1 MLSLF
6 EGRGLICVGQVL
18 FAEEMGDAVSFEYIT
33 TRASIVGQDL
43 IETKQRAVTFSLAI
57 LLWGDGEGGGL
68 LSDLGEIL
76 GGEGE

>member
-1 MLSLF
+1 M
-6 EGRGLICVGQVL
+6 ICVGQVL

-57 LLWGDGEGGGL
+57 LLWGDGEGGEL

-76 GGEGE
+76 GEGE

>member
-1 MLSLF
+1 MIS
-6 EGRGLICVGQVL
+6 VGQVL

-33 TRASIVGQDL
+33 TRASIVGQDP

-57 LLWGDGEGGGL
+57 LLWGDGGGGEL
-68 LSDLGEIL
+68 LRDLGEIL

>member
-1 MLSLF
+1 M
-6 EGRGLICVGQVL
+6 IYVGQVL

-33 TRASIVGQDL
+33 TRASIVGQDP

-57 LLWGDGEGGGL
+57 LLWGDGGGRRGGL

-76 GGEGE
+76 GGSSV